1 MIKCDKDE
9 CQMKYIGETKRML
22 KYRLADHR
30 RYVSQNDTSKATG
43 AHFSS
48 PGHTLSN
55 MKITVLEK
63 IRKNDDQYRKKRE
76 EYLIQKFNTLYKGLN
91 KKIWKAAIVL

>member
-1 MIKCDKDE
+1 MQISVLLNLVEMGELK
-9 CQMKYIGETKRML
+9 IGIYFCVVLVSALST
-22 KYRLADHR
+22 LADHR

-55 MKITVLEK
+55 MKITALEK
-63 IRKNDDQYRKKRE
+63 
-76 EYLIQKFNTLYKGLN
+76 
-91 KKIWKAAIVL
+91 KI